1 VSTRFLTLV
10 AVVAAIIWF
19 TQLGYRDLIEP
30 DEGRYAEIPREM
42 VATGDWVTPRL
53 NGFKYFEKPALQYWA
68 TATAYTLFGDNT
80 TTARL
85 WPALTGFLGA
95 LWAGFLGLRLY
106 NRSAGFYAFLITLSG
121 LLYFVDGHYLVLD
134 MSLSVFL
141 FAGVGCLVLAQRS
154 RDDAANLR
162 NWMLAGWTALA
173 LATLSKGLIGV
184 VLPAAT
190 VVVYSL
196 WARDWALWRQLHLVK
211 GLAVFLL
218 VTAPWFIAVSLAN
231 PEFPQFFFIH
241 EHLQRYTSTVH
252 EREGAYWYFLPVF
265 LLGIFPWVAVA
276 LKSLLRPEFS
286 SRSRGMAGFD
296 AERFLW
302 TFALVVF
309 MFFSAGQSKLPS
321 YILPM
326 MPVVAI
332 LAGRKL
338 ATEGYH
344 RVDAWLLAIMA
355 LALLLTGW
363 QINLLASDSISADMY
378 LAYRPWIFAGAGLY
392 VVAALL
398 ANLVRRLRTTHIA
411 TIGLLALLAA
421 QVVLLGFQS
430 LAASRSSHELAR
442 SIRANVPEGTEIFAL
457 ASYPQSLAFYM
468 KQTLTLVIVTD
479 EMKMGIQQEP
489 DRWIGSEEEFL
500 ARWAAAD
507 QAVAV
512 FRDHDLEKYLPLLE
526 PARII
531 YSGPRRA
538 AVIKP

>member
-1 VSTRFLTLV
+1 MSTRFFTLTV
-10 AVVAAIIWF
+10 VVAAIIWF

-53 NGFKYFEKPALQYWA
+53 NGFKYFEKPVLQYWA
-68 TATAYTLFGDNT
+68 TATAYTLFGDNN

-95 LWAGFLGLRLY
+95 LWAGFLALRLY
-106 NRSAGFYAFLITLSG
+106 GRSAGFYAFLVTLSG
-121 LLYFVDGHYLVLD
+121 LLYIVDWHYLVLD
-134 MSLSVFL
+134 MSLAVFL
-141 FAGVGCLVLAQRS
+141 VAGIGCLVLAQRS
-154 RDDAANLR
+154 RDDPAILR

-196 WARDWALWRQLHLVK
+196 WARDWVLWRNLHIVK
-211 GLAVFLL
+211 GVAVFLL

-241 EHLQRYTSTVH
+241 EHLERYTSTVH
-252 EREGAYWYFLPVF
+252 QREGGYWYFVPVF
-265 LLGIFPWVAVA
+265 LLGIFPWVAVT
-276 LKSLLRPEFS
+276 LKSLIRPGFISHPPGEP
-286 SRSRGMAGFD
+286 AFD

-302 TFALVVF
+302 SFALLVF
-309 MFFSAGQSKLPS
+309 VFFSAGQSKLPS

-326 MPVVAI
+326 MPVVAVM
-332 LAGRKL
+332 AGRRL
-338 ATEGYH
+338 AVEGYH
-344 RVDAWLLAIMA
+344 RIDAWLLAIMA
-355 LALLLTGW
+355 VALLLTGW
-363 QINLLASDSISADMY
+363 QITSLQSDSITADMY
-378 LAYRPWIFAGAGLY
+378 RDYRPWIFAGAGLY
-392 VVAALL
+392 ALAAVL
-398 ANLVRRLRTTHIA
+398 ANGIRRLHAGHIA
-411 TIGLLALLAA
+411 AIGLLALLAA

-430 LAASRSSHELAR
+430 LAASRSSQELAR
-442 SIRANVPEGTEIFAL
+442 VIRANVPEGTEIFAL

-489 DRWIGSEEEFL
+489 DRWIGSEQEFV
-500 ARWAAAD
+500 ARWAVAD

-512 FRDHDLEKYLPLLE
+512 FRAHDLEKYMPLLE

-531 YSGPRRA
+531 YTSPRRA
-538 AVIKP
+538 AVMKP

>member
-1 VSTRFLTLV
+1 MSTRFFMLV
-10 AVVAAIIWF
+10 VTVAAIIWF

-53 NGFKYFEKPALQYWA
+53 NGFKYFEKPVLQYWA
-68 TATAYTLFGDNT
+68 TAMAYTLFGDNT

-106 NRSAGFYAFLITLSG
+106 GRSAGFYAFLITLSG

-134 MSLSVFL
+134 MSLAVFL
-141 FAGVGCLVLAQRS
+141 FAGIGCLVLAQRS

-162 NWMLAGWTALA
+162 NWMLAGWTSLA

-196 WARDWALWRQLHLVK
+196 WARDWILWRQLHIVK

-218 VTAPWFIAVSLAN
+218 VAAPWFIAVSLAN

-252 EREGAYWYFLPVF
+252 EREGAYWYFVPVF

-276 LKSLLRPEFS
+276 LKSLLRPGFS
-286 SRSRGMAGFD
+286 RRSPGMEGFD
-296 AERFLW
+296 VERFLW
-302 TFALVVF
+302 SFALVVF
-309 MFFSAGQSKLPS
+309 LFFSAGQSKLPS

-344 RVDAWLLAIMA
+344 RVDAWLLAVSY
-355 LALLLTGW
+355 TH
-363 QINLLASDSISADMY
+363 
-378 LAYRPWIFAGAGLY
+378 
-392 VVAALL
+392 
-398 ANLVRRLRTTHIA
+398 LRA
-411 TIGLLALLAA
+411 
-421 QVVLLGFQS
+421 
-430 LAASRSSHELAR
+430 HE
-442 SIRANVPEGTEIFAL
+442 T
-457 ASYPQSLAFYM
+457 
-468 KQTLTLVIVTD
+468 
-479 EMKMGIQQEP
+479 
-489 DRWIGSEEEFL
+489 
-500 ARWAAAD
+500 
-507 QAVAV
+507 
-512 FRDHDLEKYLPLLE
+512 
-526 PARII
+526 
-531 YSGPRRA
+531 
-538 AVIKP
+538 

>member
-1 VSTRFLTLV
+1 VSTRFFTLV
-10 AVVAAIIWF
+10 AVIAAIIWF
-19 TQLGYRDLIEP
+19 SQLGYRDLIEP

-53 NGFKYFEKPALQYWA
+53 NGFKYFEKPVLQYWA
-68 TATAYTLFGDNT
+68 TATAYTLFGDNN

-95 LWAGFLGLRLY
+95 LWAGFLALRLY
-106 NRSAGFYAFLITLSG
+106 GRSAGFYAFLVTLSS
-121 LLYFVDGHYLVLD
+121 LLYIVDGHYLVLD
-134 MSLSVFL
+134 MSLAVFL
-141 FAGVGCLVLAQRS
+141 VAGVGCLVLAQHS
-154 RDDAANLR
+154 RDDPAILR
-162 NWMLAGWTALA
+162 NWMLAGWTSLA

-190 VVVYSL
+190 VVIYSL
-196 WARDWALWRQLHLVK
+196 WSRDWTLWRQLHLLK

-252 EREGAYWYFLPVF
+252 EREGAYWYFVPVF
-265 LLGIFPWVAVA
+265 LLGIFPWVAVT
-276 LKSLLRPEFS
+276 LNSLLRPEFS
-286 SRSRGMAGFD
+286 SRPADGSAFD

-302 TFALVVF
+302 SFALVVF
-309 MFFSAGQSKLPS
+309 VFFSAGQSKLPS

-326 MPVVAI
+326 MPVVAVM
-332 LAGRKL
+332 AGRRL
-338 ATEGYH
+338 AVEGYH

-355 LALLLTGW
+355 VALLLTGW
-363 QINLLASDSISADMY
+363 QVTSLASDVIHADMY
-378 LAYRPWIFAGAGLY
+378 LDYRPWIFTGAGLY
-392 VVAALL
+392 AVAAVL
-398 ANLVRRLRTTHIA
+398 AIAIRRLQASHIA
-411 TIGLLALLAA
+411 AIGLLALLAV
-421 QVVLLGFQS
+421 QVILLGFQS
-430 LAASRSSHELAR
+430 LAGSRSSQELAR
-442 SIRANVPEGTEIFAL
+442 VIRANVPEDTEIFAL

-489 DRWIGSEEEFL
+489 ERWIGSEQEFL

-512 FRDHDLEKYLPLLE
+512 FRAHDLEKYLPLLE

-531 YSGPRRA
+531 YTSPRRT
-538 AVIKP
+538 AVMKP

>member
-1 VSTRFLTLV
+1 MSTRFLTLV

>member
-1 VSTRFLTLV
+1 MSTRFLALV

-53 NGFKYFEKPALQYWA
+53 NGFKYFEKPVLQYWA
-68 TATAYTLFGDNT
+68 TAAAYRLFGDTT

-106 NRSAGFYAFLITLSG
+106 GRAAGFYAFLISISS
-121 LLYFVDGHYLVLD
+121 LLYIIDGHYLVLD
-134 MSLSVFL
+134 MSLAVFL
-141 FAGVGCLVLAQRS
+141 FVGVGCLVLAQRS
-154 RDDAANLR
+154 RDDAAIR
-162 NWMLAGWTALA
+162 CNWMLTGWIALA

-184 VLPAAT
+184 VLPAVT

-196 WARDWALWRQLHLVK
+196 WARDWVLWRQLHIVK
-211 GLAVFLL
+211 GLAAFLL
-218 VTAPWFIAVSLAN
+218 VAAPWFVAVSLAN

-241 EHLQRYTSTVH
+241 EHLHRYTSTVH
-252 EREGAYWYFLPVF
+252 EREGGYWYFVPVF
-265 LLGIFPWVAVA
+265 LLGVFPWVAVA
-276 LKSLLRPEFS
+276 LASLIRPGFS
-286 SRSRGMAGFD
+286 SRSQGVAGFD
-296 AERFLW
+296 TERFLW
-302 TFALVVF
+302 SFALVVF
-309 MFFSAGQSKLPS
+309 VFFSAGQSKLPS

-326 MPVVAI
+326 MPVVAVM
-332 LAGRKL
+332 AGHRL
-338 ATEGYH
+338 ATQGYH

-355 LALLLTGW
+355 VALVLTGW
-363 QINLLASDSISADMY
+363 QITSLASDVITADMY
-378 LAYRPWIFAGAGLY
+378 LDYRPWIFAAAGLY
-392 VVAALL
+392 AGAALL
-398 ANLVRRLRTTHIA
+398 ANLLHRLRATHIA
-411 TIGLLALLAA
+411 VIGLLALLAA
-421 QVVLLGFQS
+421 QLLLLGFQS
-430 LAASRSSHELAR
+430 LAASRSSQELAR
-442 SIRANVPEGTEIFAL
+442 AIRANVPEGTEIFAL

-512 FRDHDLEKYLPLLE
+512 FRDHDLEKYMPLLE
-526 PARII
+526 PAHII

>member
-1 VSTRFLTLV
+1 MSTRFFALV
-10 AVVAAIIWF
+10 VIVAAIIWF
-19 TQLGYRDLIEP
+19 TQLGYRDLVEP

-53 NGFKYFEKPALQYWA
+53 NGFKYFEKPVLQYWA

-106 NRSAGFYAFLITLSG
+106 GRAAGFYAFLITLSG
-121 LLYFVDGHYLVLD
+121 LLYVVDGHYLLLD
-134 MSLSVFL
+134 MSLAVFL
-141 FAGVGCLVLAQRS
+141 VAGVGSLVLAQRS
-154 RDDAANLR
+154 RDDPAMLR

-190 VVVYSL
+190 VLVYSL
-196 WARDWALWRQLHLVK
+196 WARDWTLWRQLHIFK
-211 GLAVFLL
+211 GLAAFLL

-265 LLGIFPWVAVA
+265 LLGIFPWVAVV
-276 LKSLLRPEFS
+276 LTSLLRPGFT
-286 SRSRGMAGFD
+286 SRSRGAAGFD

-302 TFALVVF
+302 SFALVVF
-309 MFFSAGQSKLPS
+309 VFFSAGQSKLPS

-326 MPVVAI
+326 MPVVAVM
-332 LAGRKL
+332 AGRKL

-355 LALLLTGW
+355 AALLLTGW
-363 QINLLASDSISADMY
+363 QISSLTSDVISADMY
-378 LAYRPWIFAGAGLY
+378 LDYRPWIFAAAGLY
-392 VVAALL
+392 AVAALL
-398 ANLVRRLRTTHIA
+398 ANLMRKLRAAHIA
-411 TIGLLALLAA
+411 VIGLLALLAA

-430 LAASRSSHELAR
+430 LAASRSSQELAR
-442 SIRANVPEGTEIFAL
+442 AIRASVPEGTEIFAL

-479 EMKMGIQQEP
+479 EMKMGIRQEP
-489 DRWIGSEEEFL
+489 DRWIGSEQAFL
-500 ARWAAAD
+500 ARWDAAD

-512 FRDHDLEKYLPLLE
+512 FRAHDLEKYRPLLQ
-526 PARII
+526 PLRII
-531 YSGPRRA
+531 YSGPRRT

>member
-1 VSTRFLTLV
+1 V
-10 AVVAAIIWF
+10 
-19 TQLGYRDLIEP
+19 
-30 DEGRYAEIPREM
+30 
-42 VATGDWVTPRL
+42 
-53 NGFKYFEKPALQYWA
+53 
-68 TATAYTLFGDNT
+68 
-80 TTARL
+80 
-85 WPALTGFLGA
+85 
-95 LWAGFLGLRLY
+95 
-106 NRSAGFYAFLITLSG
+106 
-121 LLYFVDGHYLVLD
+121 
-134 MSLSVFL
+134 
-141 FAGVGCLVLAQRS
+141 
-154 RDDAANLR
+154 
-162 NWMLAGWTALA
+162 
-173 LATLSKGLIGV
+173 
-184 VLPAAT
+184 
-190 VVVYSL
+190 
-196 WARDWALWRQLHLVK
+196 
-211 GLAVFLL
+211 
-218 VTAPWFIAVSLAN
+218 
-231 PEFPQFFFIH
+231 
-241 EHLQRYTSTVH
+241 
-252 EREGAYWYFLPVF
+252 
-265 LLGIFPWVAVA
+265 
-276 LKSLLRPEFS
+276 
-286 SRSRGMAGFD
+286 
-296 AERFLW
+296 
-302 TFALVVF
+302 
-309 MFFSAGQSKLPS
+309 FFSAGQSKLPS

-363 QINLLASDSISADMY
+363 QIELLASDSISADMY

-398 ANLVRRLRTTHIA
+398 ANLVPRLRTIHIA
-411 TIGLLALLAA
+411 AVGLLALLAA

-442 SIRANVPEGTEIFAL
+442 AIRANVPEGTEIFAL

-512 FRDHDLEKYLPLLE
+512 FRDHDLEKYMPLLE

>member
-500 ARWAAAD
+500 AHWAATD

-512 FRDHDLEKYLPLLE
+512 FRDHDLEKYMPLLE

>member
-1 VSTRFLTLV
+1 MSTRFLTLV

-121 LLYFVDGHYLVLD
+121 LLYFIDGHYLLLD
-134 MSLSVFL
+134 MSLAVFL

-154 RDDAANLR
+154 RDDAAILR

-196 WARDWALWRQLHLVK
+196 WARDWALWRQLHIVK

-252 EREGAYWYFLPVF
+252 EREGAYWYFVPVF

-276 LKSLLRPEFS
+276 LKSLLRPGFS
-286 SRSRGMAGFD
+286 SRSPGMAGFD

-302 TFALVVF
+302 SFALVVF
-309 MFFSAGQSKLPS
+309 VFFSAGQSKLPS

-363 QINLLASDSISADMY
+363 QIELLASDSISADMY

-398 ANLVRRLRTTHIA
+398 ANLVPRLRTIHIA
-411 TIGLLALLAA
+411 AVGLLALLAA

-442 SIRANVPEGTEIFAL
+442 AIRANVPEGTEIFAL

-512 FRDHDLEKYLPLLE
+512 FRDHDLEKYMPLLE

>member
-1 VSTRFLTLV
+1 MSTRFFMLV
-10 AVVAAIIWF
+10 VTVAAIIWF

-53 NGFKYFEKPALQYWA
+53 NGFKYFEKPVLQYWA
-68 TATAYTLFGDNT
+68 TAMAYTLFGDNT

-106 NRSAGFYAFLITLSG
+106 GRSAGFYAFLITLSG
-121 LLYFVDGHYLVLD
+121 LLYFVDGHYLLLD
-134 MSLSVFL
+134 MSLAVFL

-154 RDDAANLR
+154 RDDAAILR

-196 WARDWALWRQLHLVK
+196 WARDWVLWRQLHIVK

-218 VTAPWFIAVSLAN
+218 VAAPWFIAVSLAN

-252 EREGAYWYFLPVF
+252 EREGAYWYFVPVF

-276 LKSLLRPEFS
+276 LKSLLRPGFS
-286 SRSRGMAGFD
+286 SRSPGMAGFD

-302 TFALVVF
+302 SFALVVF
-309 MFFSAGQSKLPS
+309 VFFSAGQSKLPS

-332 LAGRKL
+332 LAGRRL

-363 QINLLASDSISADMY
+363 QIELLASDSISADMY

-398 ANLVRRLRTTHIA
+398 ANLVPRLRTTHIA
-411 TIGLLALLAA
+411 AVGLLALLAA

-430 LAASRSSHELAR
+430 LAASRSSNELAR
-442 SIRANVPEGTEIFAL
+442 AIRANVPEGTEIFAL

-489 DRWIGSEEEFL
+489 DRWIGSEAEFL

-512 FRDHDLEKYLPLLE
+512 FRDHDLEKYMPLLE

-538 AVIKP
+538 AAIKP

>member
-1 VSTRFLTLV
+1 MSTRFFTLTV
-10 AVVAAIIWF
+10 IVAAIIWF

-53 NGFKYFEKPALQYWA
+53 NGFKYFEKPVLQYWA
-68 TATAYTLFGDNT
+68 TATAYTLFGDNN

-95 LWAGFLGLRLY
+95 LWAGFLALRLY
-106 NRSAGFYAFLITLSG
+106 GRSAGFYAFLVTLSG
-121 LLYFVDGHYLVLD
+121 LLYIVDGHYLVLD
-134 MSLSVFL
+134 MSLAVFL
-141 FAGVGCLVLAQRS
+141 VAGIGCLVLAQRS
-154 RDDAANLR
+154 RDDPAILR
-162 NWMLAGWTALA
+162 NWMLAGWIALA

-196 WARDWALWRQLHLVK
+196 WARDWVLWRNLHIVK
-211 GLAVFLL
+211 GVAVFLL

-241 EHLQRYTSTVH
+241 EHLERYTSTVH
-252 EREGAYWYFLPVF
+252 QREGGYWYFVPVF
-265 LLGIFPWVAVA
+265 LLGIFPWVAVT
-276 LKSLLRPEFS
+276 LRSLIRPGFISHPPGEP
-286 SRSRGMAGFD
+286 AFD

-302 TFALVVF
+302 SFALVVF
-309 MFFSAGQSKLPS
+309 VFFSIGQSKLPS

-326 MPVVAI
+326 MPVVAVM
-332 LAGRKL
+332 AGRRL
-338 ATEGYH
+338 AVEGYH
-344 RVDAWLLAIMA
+344 RIDAWLLAIMA
-355 LALLLTGW
+355 VALLLTGW
-363 QINLLASDSISADMY
+363 QITSLQSDSITADMY
-378 LAYRPWIFAGAGLY
+378 RDYRPWIFAGAGLY
-392 VVAALL
+392 ALAAVL
-398 ANLVRRLRTTHIA
+398 ANGIRRLHAGHIA
-411 TIGLLALLAA
+411 AIGLLALLAA

-430 LAASRSSHELAR
+430 LAASRSSQELAR
-442 SIRANVPEGTEIFAL
+442 VIRANVPYGTEIFAL

-489 DRWIGSEEEFL
+489 DRWISSEQEFV
-500 ARWAAAD
+500 ARWAVAD

-512 FRDHDLEKYLPLLE
+512 FRAHDLEKYMPLLE

-531 YSGPRRA
+531 YTSPRRA
-538 AVIKP
+538 AVMKP

>member
-1 VSTRFLTLV
+1 MLV
-10 AVVAAIIWF
+10 VVAAAIIWF
-19 TQLGYRDLIEP
+19 AQLGYRDLIEP

-53 NGFKYFEKPALQYWA
+53 NGFKYFEKPVLQYWA
-68 TATAYTLFGDNT
+68 TATAYTLFGDST

-106 NRSAGFYAFLITLSG
+106 GRSAGFYAFLITLSG
-121 LLYFVDGHYLVLD
+121 LLYFVDGHYLLLD
-134 MSLSVFL
+134 MSLAVFL

-154 RDDAANLR
+154 RDDAAILR

-196 WARDWALWRQLHLVK
+196 WARDWALWRQLHIVK

-252 EREGAYWYFLPVF
+252 EREGAYWYFVPVF

-276 LKSLLRPEFS
+276 LKSLLRPGFS
-286 SRSRGMAGFD
+286 SRSPGMAGFD

-302 TFALVVF
+302 SFALVVF
-309 MFFSAGQSKLPS
+309 VFFSAGQSKLPS

-363 QINLLASDSISADMY
+363 QIELLASDSISADMY

-398 ANLVRRLRTTHIA
+398 ANLVPRLRTTHIA
-411 TIGLLALLAA
+411 AVGLLALLAA

-512 FRDHDLEKYLPLLE
+512 FRDHDLEKYMPLLE

>member
-1 VSTRFLTLV
+1 MSTRFFTLTV
-10 AVVAAIIWF
+10 IVAAIIWF

-53 NGFKYFEKPALQYWA
+53 NGFKYFEKPVLQYWA
-68 TATAYTLFGDNT
+68 TATAYTLFGDNN

-95 LWAGFLGLRLY
+95 LWAGFLALRLY
-106 NRSAGFYAFLITLSG
+106 GRSAGFYAFLVTLSG
-121 LLYFVDGHYLVLD
+121 LLYIVDGHYLVLD
-134 MSLSVFL
+134 MSLAVFL
-141 FAGVGCLVLAQRS
+141 VAGVGCLVLAQRS
-154 RDDAANLR
+154 RDNPAILR

-173 LATLSKGLIGV
+173 LATLSKGLVGV
-184 VLPAAT
+184 VLPAAA

-196 WARDWALWRQLHLVK
+196 WARDWVLWRNLHIVK

-241 EHLQRYTSTVH
+241 EHLERYTSTVH
-252 EREGAYWYFLPVF
+252 QREGGYWYFVPVF
-265 LLGIFPWVAVA
+265 LLGIFPWVAVT
-276 LKSLLRPEFS
+276 LRSLIRPEFIS
-286 SRSRGMAGFD
+286 HPPGEPAFD

-302 TFALVVF
+302 SFALVVF
-309 MFFSAGQSKLPS
+309 VFFSIGQSKLPS

-326 MPVVAI
+326 MPVVAVM
-332 LAGRKL
+332 AGRRL

-344 RVDAWLLAIMA
+344 RIDTWLLAIMA
-355 LALLLTGW
+355 VALLLTGW
-363 QINLLASDSISADMY
+363 QITSLESDSITADMY
-378 LAYRPWIFAGAGLY
+378 LDYRPWIFAGAGLY
-392 VVAALL
+392 ALAAVL
-398 ANLVRRLRTTHIA
+398 ANGMHRVRAGHIA
-411 TIGLLALLAA
+411 AIGLLALLAA

-430 LAASRSSHELAR
+430 LAASRSSQELAR
-442 SIRANVPEGTEIFAL
+442 VIRANVPEGTEIFAL

-489 DRWIGSEEEFL
+489 DRWIGSEQEFV
-500 ARWAAAD
+500 ARWAVAD

-512 FRDHDLEKYLPLLE
+512 FRAHDLEKYMPLLE

-531 YSGPRRA
+531 YTSPRRA
-538 AVIKP
+538 AVVKP

>member
-1 VSTRFLTLV
+1 MSTRFFMLV
-10 AVVAAIIWF
+10 VTVAAIIWF

-53 NGFKYFEKPALQYWA
+53 NGFKYFEKPVLQYWA
-68 TATAYTLFGDNT
+68 TAMAYTLFGDNT

-106 NRSAGFYAFLITLSG
+106 GRSAGFYAFLITLSG
-121 LLYFVDGHYLVLD
+121 LLYFVDGHYLLLD
-134 MSLSVFL
+134 MSLAVFL

-154 RDDAANLR
+154 RDDAAILR

-196 WARDWALWRQLHLVK
+196 WARDWVLWRQLHIVK

-252 EREGAYWYFLPVF
+252 EREGAYWYFVPVF

-276 LKSLLRPEFS
+276 LKSLLRPGFS
-286 SRSRGMAGFD
+286 SRSPGMAGFD

-302 TFALVVF
+302 SFALVVF
-309 MFFSAGQSKLPS
+309 VFFSAGQSKLPS

-363 QINLLASDSISADMY
+363 QIELLASDSISADMY

-398 ANLVRRLRTTHIA
+398 ANLVPRLRTTHIA
-411 TIGLLALLAA
+411 AVGLLALLAA

-430 LAASRSSHELAR
+430 LAASRSSNELAR
-442 SIRANVPEGTEIFAL
+442 AIRANVPEGTEIFAL

-489 DRWIGSEEEFL
+489 DRWIGSEAEFL

-512 FRDHDLEKYLPLLE
+512 FRDHDLEKYMPLLE

>member
-1 VSTRFLTLV
+1 MSTRFFMLV
-10 AVVAAIIWF
+10 VTVAAIIWF

-53 NGFKYFEKPALQYWA
+53 NGFKYFEKPVLQYWA
-68 TATAYTLFGDNT
+68 TAMAYTLFGDNT

-106 NRSAGFYAFLITLSG
+106 GRSAGFYAFLITLSG

-134 MSLSVFL
+134 MSLAVFL
-141 FAGVGCLVLAQRS
+141 FAGIGCLVLAQRS

-162 NWMLAGWTALA
+162 NWMLAGWTSLA

-190 VVVYSL
+190 VVIYSL
-196 WARDWALWRQLHLVK
+196 WARDWILWRQLHIVK

-218 VTAPWFIAVSLAN
+218 VAAPWFIAVSLAN

-252 EREGAYWYFLPVF
+252 ERQGACWYFLPVF
-265 LLGIFPWVAVA
+265 LLGIFPWVAVT
-276 LKSLLRPEFS
+276 LKSLLRPGFT
-286 SRSRGMAGFD
+286 SRLPGVAGFD

-302 TFALVVF
+302 SFALVVF
-309 MFFSAGQSKLPS
+309 VFFSAGQSKLPS

-326 MPVVAI
+326 MPAVAV

-338 ATEGYH
+338 ATEGYQ
-344 RVDAWLLAIMA
+344 RVDAWLLAIIAVVLM
-355 LALLLTGW
+355 LTGW
-363 QINLLASDSISADMY
+363 QISSLASDSISADMY

-392 VVAALL
+392 AVAALL
-398 ANLVRRLRTTHIA
+398 ANLVRRLRTVHIA
-411 TIGLLALLAA
+411 VIGLLALLAV

-430 LAASRSSHELAR
+430 LAASRSSQELAR
-442 SIRANVPEGTEIFAL
+442 AIRTNVPEGTEIFAL

-489 DRWIGSEEEFL
+489 ERWIGSEEEFL

-538 AVIKP
+538 AVIKS

>member
-1 VSTRFLTLV
+1 MSTRFFALV
-10 AVVAAIIWF
+10 VIVAAIIWF
-19 TQLGYRDLIEP
+19 TQLGYRDLVEP

-42 VATGDWVTPRL
+42 VATDDWVTPRL
-53 NGFKYFEKPALQYWA
+53 NGFKYFEKPVLQYWA

-106 NRSAGFYAFLITLSG
+106 GRAAGFYAFLITLSG
-121 LLYFVDGHYLVLD
+121 LLYVVDGHYLLLD
-134 MSLSVFL
+134 MSLAVFL
-141 FAGVGCLVLAQRS
+141 VAGVGSLVLAQRS
-154 RDDAANLR
+154 RDDPAMLR

-190 VVVYSL
+190 VLVYSL
-196 WARDWALWRQLHLVK
+196 WARDWTLWRQLHIFK
-211 GLAVFLL
+211 GLAAFLL

-276 LKSLLRPEFS
+276 LTSLLRPGFT
-286 SRSRGMAGFD
+286 SRSRGAAGFD

-302 TFALVVF
+302 SFALVVF
-309 MFFSAGQSKLPS
+309 VFFSAGQSKLPS

-326 MPVVAI
+326 MPVVAVM
-332 LAGRKL
+332 AGRKL

-355 LALLLTGW
+355 AALLLTGW
-363 QINLLASDSISADMY
+363 QISSLTSDVISADMY
-378 LAYRPWIFAGAGLY
+378 LDYRPWIFAAAGLY
-392 VVAALL
+392 AVAALL
-398 ANLVRRLRTTHIA
+398 ANLMRKLRAAHIA
-411 TIGLLALLAA
+411 VIGLLALLAA

-430 LAASRSSHELAR
+430 LAASRSSQELAR
-442 SIRANVPEGTEIFAL
+442 AIRASVPEGTEIFAL

-479 EMKMGIQQEP
+479 EMKMGIRQEP
-489 DRWIGSEEEFL
+489 DRWIGSEQAFL
-500 ARWAAAD
+500 ARWDAAD

-512 FRDHDLEKYLPLLE
+512 FRAHDLEKYRPLLQ
-526 PARII
+526 PLRII
-531 YSGPRRA
+531 YSGPRRT

>member
-1 VSTRFLTLV
+1 MVI
-10 AVVAAIIWF
+10 AAIIWF
-19 TQLGYRDLIEP
+19 GQLGYRDLIEP

-53 NGFKYFEKPALQYWA
+53 NGFKYFEKPVLQYWA
-68 TATAYTLFGDNT
+68 TATAYTLFGDNN

-95 LWAGFLGLRLY
+95 LWAGFLALRLY
-106 NRSAGFYAFLITLSG
+106 GRSAGFYAFLVTLSG
-121 LLYFVDGHYLVLD
+121 LLYIVDGHYLVLD
-134 MSLSVFL
+134 MSLAVFL
-141 FAGVGCLVLAQRS
+141 VAGVGCLVLAQRS
-154 RDDAANLR
+154 RDDPAILR
-162 NWMLAGWTALA
+162 NWMLAGWIALA

-184 VLPAAT
+184 ALPAAT

-196 WARDWALWRQLHLVK
+196 WARDWTLWRKLHILK
-211 GLAVFLL
+211 GLAAFLL

-252 EREGAYWYFLPVF
+252 KREGAYWYFVPVF
-265 LLGIFPWVAVA
+265 LLGIFPWLGVS
-276 LKSLLRPEFS
+276 LTSLLRPGFS
-286 SRSRGMAGFD
+286 NRSPGASAFD

-302 TFALVVF
+302 SFALVVF
-309 MFFSAGQSKLPS
+309 VFFSAGQSKLPS

-326 MPVVAI
+326 MPIVAVM
-332 LAGRKL
+332 AGRRL
-338 ATEGYH
+338 ATQGYH

-355 LALLLTGW
+355 VALLLTGW
-363 QINLLASDSISADMY
+363 QITSLASDVIHADMY
-378 LAYRPWIFAGAGLY
+378 LDYRPWIFAGAGLY
-392 VVAALL
+392 AIAALL
-398 ANLVRRLRTTHIA
+398 ANILHSLRAGHIA
-411 TIGLLALLAA
+411 AIGLLALLAT

-430 LAASRSSHELAR
+430 LAGSRSSQELAR
-442 SIRANVPEGTEIFAL
+442 VIRANVPEGTEIFAL

-468 KQTLTLVIVTD
+468 KQTMTLVIVTD

-489 DRWIGSEEEFL
+489 DRWIGSEQEFRN
-500 ARWAAAD
+500 RWAATD

-512 FRDHDLEKYLPLLE
+512 FRSHDLEKYLPLLE

-531 YSGPRRA
+531 YTGPRRA
-538 AVIKP
+538 AVVKP